1 MFTVVIGHGRGKK
14 GRGQQTNRQCENR
27 PTSEPIGAERDHRE
41 AHGSR
46 AILKHITST
55 GRGGKGDHMMKRG
68 AESSGEVTILFERNQ
83 RSKFP
88 TSLDN
93 TVAGTPAL
101 DTLSPP

>member
-1 MFTVVIGHGRGKK
+1 
-14 GRGQQTNRQCENR
+14 
-27 PTSEPIGAERDHRE
+27 
-41 AHGSR
+41 
-46 AILKHITST
+46 
-55 GRGGKGDHMMKRG
+55 MMKRG